1 MKLCLC
7 QMNRISRD
15 EHNRRRIKYLLP
27 VFDNIP
33 VISREKALAKPI
45 IFNSTNQRAEE
56 AYKYGLLFL
65 NNIFSTLSAGNTSI
79 SMMLFNM
86 NDLYELFV
94 YRVSRIVFGNK
105 AIYQMRGNYLL
116 ERDLDRKKYV
126 NLRPDITIKNNTGGF
141 DIIDTKWKIPKNFV
155 KESDTYQM
163 NAYSSSIKNV
173 ERVFLLYP
181 YVERN
186 DIVGDYSFI
195 DLSVDWKRFVKEF
208 ETIFVPK
215 SVCL

>member
-1 MKLCLC
+1 
-7 QMNRISRD
+7 
-15 EHNRRRIKYLLP
+15 
-27 VFDNIP
+27 
-33 VISREKALAKPI
+33 
-45 IFNSTNQRAEE
+45 
-56 AYKYGLLFL
+56 
-65 NNIFSTLSAGNTSI
+65 
-79 SMMLFNM
+79 MMLFNM

-94 YRVSRIVFGNK
+94 YRVSRIVFGNRT
-105 AIYQMRGNYLL
+105 IYQMRGNYLL
-116 ERDLDRKKYV
+116 ERDSDRKRYV

-195 DLSVDWKRFVKEF
+195 DLSGRKRVLKIRTVDLMLVLDWKRFVKEF